1 MSRLFREDPSKT
13 GFIYVFLSIL
23 CYLLYVLMWVL
34 GYVFGIVVSFIGK
47 GREVKRV
54 MNDIDGREEVKKM
67 IEKMNEEG
75 PNN

>member
-1 MSRLFREDPSKT
+1 MSRLFREDPSKP

>member
-1 MSRLFREDPSKT
+1 
-13 GFIYVFLSIL
+13 
-23 CYLLYVLMWVL
+23 MWVL